1 MPLSFSLKSVVI
13 FLAKSGKKSKRKPA
27 PSIQIVMS
35 RLAIFVISIGVCS
48 FAAADTITA
57 TVNGN
62 ACNLCATAIE
72 KTFRAQPEVKSV
84 DVDLE
89 NRVVT
94 IETKRGQTMD
104 DAKMKKLLADAGYAV
119 VTVAR
124 KKQ

>member
-1 MPLSFSLKSVVI
+1 M
-13 FLAKSGKKSKRKPA
+13 
-27 PSIQIVMS
+27 
-35 RLAIFVISIGVCS
+35 FVISLSVCS
-48 FAAADTITA
+48 LAVADTITA
-57 TVNGN
+57 TIHGN
-62 ACNLCATAIE
+62 ACNLCAAAIE

-104 DAKMKKLLADAGYAV
+104 DAKMKKLLADAGYAM

>member
-1 MPLSFSLKSVVI
+1 MF
-13 FLAKSGKKSKRKPA
+13 
-27 PSIQIVMS
+27 VMS
-35 RLAIFVISIGVCS
+35 LSVCS
-48 FAAADTITA
+48 LAVADTITA
-57 TVNGN
+57 TIHGN

-84 DVDLE
+84 DLE
-89 NRVVT
+89 NRVIT